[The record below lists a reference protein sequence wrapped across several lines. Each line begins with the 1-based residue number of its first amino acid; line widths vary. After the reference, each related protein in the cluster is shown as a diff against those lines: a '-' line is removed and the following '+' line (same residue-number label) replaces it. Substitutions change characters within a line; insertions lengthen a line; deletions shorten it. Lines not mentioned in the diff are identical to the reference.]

1 MKPFFKNTN
10 WKYVGL
16 ALAIFVVG
24 GIISNVAM
32 RYLLPKAI

>member
-1 MKPFFKNTN
+1 MNRFIKNTN

-24 GIISNVAM
+24 GIFSNLAI
-32 RYLLPKAI
+32 RYFLPKAI